1 MATRTLGPGRT
12 PRRAFFGA
20 LDADGWSWAS
30 LKAFFWF
37 ILIIILLG
45 YIPDRAYYFTVGST
59 VEVDAPILLWSPVN
73 LCPSQNSGLPC
84 PAPVGAVVP
93 WQAEPTGDSL
103 PAGRSGGSALQLGSH
118 ILYAGGS
125 DGNAATGTTYVANLK
140 NGAFD
145 AWTAGPALPE
155 ARSDAAAVTLNGAAY
170 LIGGTGPDGKPTN
183 TVWALPTSADTGAI
197 GAWAAAKGLTL
208 PEARSG
214 ASALAVTDGILVAG
228 GKGPDGKPSGKVW
241 KATVDS
247 KGVLGAFAEQA
258 PLLDPVFDAGSALVG
273 EYVWIYGGTDASGP
287 SGAVQRGHFGVPG
300 SDTGASASAAP
311 VAPNASGGAGVV
323 ATPAAAS
330 TAPGA
335 STAPQ
340 PLGVQRWAALSSA
353 NLPAARTGGAGFS
366 ANGAM
371 YLVGGS
377 DGTTSRSELYW
388 AIPDS
393 AGGLSDGWHHL
404 PNDDLPPGG
413 LVGGSPVVS
422 GSTVIL
428 VGGTSQVGVLA
439 TSIDASLAPQPPFFQ
454 LGLFG
459 VVIPALQI
467 PGEIGQQLGYLA
479 AAGVGTVDF
488 VILVFAGW
496 AFNHR
501 ETVKAWVDRRRKRS

>member
-84 PAPVGAVVP
+84 PAPIGAVVP
-93 WQAEPTGDSL
+93 WQGEPTSNAL
-103 PAGRSGGSALQLGSH
+103 PAGRTGGTALQLGSH
-118 ILYAGGS
+118 IVYIGGS
-125 DGNAATGTTYVANLK
+125 DGSAPAATTFVANLK
-140 NGAFD
+140 NGVFD
-145 AWTAGPALPE
+145 AWTQGPVLPE
-155 ARSDAAAVTLNGAAY
+155 ARSDAAAVTLNGSAY
-170 LIGGTGPDGKPTN
+170 LIGGNGPDGKPTN
-183 TVWALPTSADTGAI
+183 TIWVLPTASDTGAI
-197 GAWAAAKGLTL
+197 GAWAPVKNLTL
-208 PEARSG
+208 PDARSG
-214 ASALAVTDGILVAG
+214 AAALAVTDGILVVG
-228 GKGPDGKPSGKVW
+228 GRGADGAPSGVVW
-241 KATVDS
+241 KSTVDS
-247 KGVLGAFAEQA
+247 KGVLGSFVEQA
-258 PLLDPVFDAGSALVG
+258 PLIDPVADAGSALVG
-273 EYVWIYGGTDASGP
+273 EYVWVYGGTDPKGP
-287 SGAVQRGHFGVPG
+287 TGAVQRGHFGVPG
-300 SDTGASASAAP
+300 SDVGASAS
-311 VAPNASGGAGVV
+311 GAV
-323 ATPAAAS
+323 ATPAPS

-335 STAPQ
+335 SAAPQ
-340 PLGVQRWAALSSA
+340 SLGVQRWAVLNSA

-377 DGTTSRSELYW
+377 DGTAQKSELYW

-393 AGGLSDGWHHL
+393 AGSLSDGWHHL

-413 LVGGSPVVS
+413 LAGSSPVVS

-439 TSIDASLAPQPPFFQ
+439 SSIEASLAPQPPFFQ

-479 AAGVGTVDF
+479 AAGVGTVNFAILIF
-488 VILVFAGW
+488 VGW